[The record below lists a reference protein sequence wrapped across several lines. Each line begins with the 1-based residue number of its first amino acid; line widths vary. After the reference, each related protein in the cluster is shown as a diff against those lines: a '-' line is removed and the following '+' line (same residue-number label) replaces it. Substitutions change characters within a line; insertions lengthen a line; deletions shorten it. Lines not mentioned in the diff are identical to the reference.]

1 MIKNYLSFLLILLLI
16 IFPFSENFAQQEQW
30 DAAIEEI
37 LPAMLKQHRE
47 FVSLPNVAANHDDM
61 MKNVAWVRET
71 FEERGFS
78 VSLLESASLPVF
90 LAERMVD
97 EDAKT
102 MLFYFHLDGQ
112 AVNPENW
119 DQADPFVPVLK
130 QPTEDGDWETIGW
143 ENLDGEINPEW
154 RIYGRAAADDKAP
167 ITMMLMA
174 LRLLE
179 QQGEAISYNV
189 KIILDLQEEAGS
201 HGFLSTLE
209 QYKERYAADYMI
221 IMDGPAHP
229 SNRPTLTF
237 GCRGIASCSI
247 TTYGA
252 KLPQHS
258 GHYGN
263 YVPNPVFTLSH
274 LLASM
279 KDEQGRVLID
289 GYYDG
294 IELNA
299 EEQAILDA
307 VPDDEDEIMAGLG
320 ISQAEA
326 VGEGYQEALQYPSLN
341 VRHIETTWK
350 GPGLKTIIPEEVTAH
365 LDVRLVSETDGAAQ
379 LQKIRWHIEKE
390 GFLLLDR
397 EPTDEERRQHRKIVK
412 FIGNPGV
419 NAFRTPMDDPLGQ
432 QLRQALKESFG
443 REPVSIRS
451 MGGTVPIIPAVN
463 TLDIPAIIV
472 PMVNMDNNQHNP
484 NENIRIGN
492 ITDGIKTCMTIL
504 TMNL

>member
-1 MIKNYLSFLLILLLI
+1 MRKHYRFNLLILLLI
-16 IFPFSENFAQQEQW
+16 LYPFAKSIAQQTQW
-30 DAAIEEI
+30 DATIEEI
-37 LPAMLKQHRE
+37 LPQTLRQHRE
-47 FVSLPNVAANHDDM
+47 FVSLPNVAANHEDM
-61 MKNVAWVRET
+61 MKNVAWVRKP
-71 FEERGFS
+71 FEQQGFT

-90 LAERMVD
+90 LAERIVD
-97 EDAKT
+97 EDART
-102 MLFYFHLDGQ
+102 LLFYFHLDGQ

-130 QPTEDGDWETIGW
+130 QATEDGDWEAISW
-143 ENLDGEINPEW
+143 DHLDGEINPEW

-167 ITMMLMA
+167 IMMMLTA
-174 LRLLE
+174 LKLLE
-179 QQGEAISYNV
+179 QQDEEISYNV

-209 QYKERYAADYMI
+209 QYKARYAADYMI

-229 SNRPTLTF
+229 TNRPTLTF

-279 KDEQGRVLID
+279 KDGQGRVLID
-289 GYYDG
+289 DYYEG
-294 IELNA
+294 IKLDA
-299 EEQAILDA
+299 QEQAILDA
-307 VPDDEDEIMAGLG
+307 VPDNEDEIVAGLG
-320 ISQAEA
+320 ISQPEA

-341 VRHIETTWK
+341 VRHIETSWK

-365 LDVRLVSETDGAAQ
+365 LDVRLVSETDGAEQ
-379 LQKIRWHIEKE
+379 LEKIKRHIEQQD
-390 GFLLLDR
+390 FLLLDR

-412 FIGNPGV
+412 FVGNPGV
-419 NAFRTPMDDPLGQ
+419 NAFRTPIDDPFGQ
-432 QLRQALKESFG
+432 QLRQALERTFG
-443 REPVSIRS
+443 QEPVSIRS
-451 MGGTVPIIPAVN
+451 MGGTVPIIPAVK
-463 TLDIPAIIV
+463 TLNIPAIIV

-492 ITDGIKTCMTIL
+492 ITAGIKTCMTIL
-504 TMNL
+504 MMDL

>member
-1 MIKNYLSFLLILLLI
+1 MKKHYRFSLLILLLI
-16 IFPFSENFAQQEQW
+16 LLPFAKNYAQQNQW
-30 DAAIEEI
+30 DAVIQEA
-37 LPAMLKQHRE
+37 LPATLKQHRE
-47 FVSLPNVAANHDDM
+47 FVSLPNVAANHEDM
-61 MKNVAWVRET
+61 MKNVAWVREP
-71 FEERGFS
+71 FEQQGFT
-78 VSLLESASLPVF
+78 VSLLESATLPVF
-90 LAERMVD
+90 LAERTVD
-97 EDAKT
+97 AEAKT
-102 MLFYFHLDGQ
+102 LLFYFHLDGQ

-130 QPTEDGDWETIGW
+130 QPTEDGDWEKISW
-143 ENLDGEINPEW
+143 DRLDGEINPEW

-167 ITMMLMA
+167 IMMMLTA
-174 LRLLE
+174 LELLKE
-179 QQGEAISYNV
+179 EGKEISYNIKV
-189 KIILDLQEEAGS
+189 ILDLQEEAGS
-201 HGFLSTLE
+201 DGFLSTLE
-209 QYKERYAADYMI
+209 QYKSRYAADYMI

-252 KLPQHS
+252 RLPQHS

-294 IELNA
+294 IELKA

-341 VRHIETTWK
+341 VRHIETSWK

-379 LQKIRWHIEKE
+379 LQKIRSHIEKE

-397 EPTDEERRQHRKIVK
+397 EPTNEERRQHPKIVK
-412 FIGNPGV
+412 FVGNPGV
-419 NAFRTPMDDPLGQ
+419 NAFRTPMDDPFGQ
-432 QLRQALKESFG
+432 QLRQALAESFG
-443 REPVSIRS
+443 QEPVSIRS

-463 TLDIPAIIV
+463 TLGIPAIIV

-504 TMNL
+504 TMDL